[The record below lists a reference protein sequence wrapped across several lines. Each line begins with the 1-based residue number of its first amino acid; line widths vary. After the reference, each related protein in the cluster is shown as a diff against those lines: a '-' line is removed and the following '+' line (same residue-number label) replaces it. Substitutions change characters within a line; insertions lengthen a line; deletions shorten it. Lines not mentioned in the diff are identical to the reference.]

1 MSLDCLISKLYW
13 SYNCH
18 CTGQSPQGRQHTNGD
33 LVKSDNEGPPLV
45 LSSCPHPMRQVVRY
59 IKRLPC
65 MYINLNQPKGM
76 YLYW

>member
-1 MSLDCLISKLYW
+1 M
-13 SYNCH
+13 
-18 CTGQSPQGRQHTNGD
+18 
-33 LVKSDNEGPPLV
+33 